1 MKAKLAAIAVLA
13 CCAVP
18 ALGADSAMLEIASQG
33 YLFAGGKYVDGA
45 DGKYMVGQA
54 YVEYQIPKNRTH
66 PYPIVMIEG
75 GGQSG
80 SNFTGTPDGREGWA
94 QYFLKRGYAVY
105 VVDQPGRGRSALRP
119 DYGDTVQR
127 PTSWVQQQFTAPERS
142 KLWPQAKLHTQWPG
156 TGMAGDPI
164 FDQFYAQQLQAI
176 ASFPKQQ
183 ELNRDAGAALLDRIG
198 PAILL
203 THSQSGAFGWPIAD
217 ARPKL
222 VKAIVAVEPSGPP
235 VHDVE
240 FKGAPNWFADSPKT
254 KTWGLGEVPLTY
266 DPPGPPEF
274 VRQDVDPTID
284 TTPNAK
290 NNTGRLFIKLKPR
303 NEHGESANTLIQQ
316 LREANTPDLAR
327 CWLQQEPARQLV
339 NLKHIPVL
347 IVMSEASYH
356 ASYDHCTAHFLA
368 QAGVKNTY
376 VRLADVGI
384 RGNGHMMMLE
394 KNNDAIAGV
403 MADWLAKTLPGKTKT
418 TAAR

>member
-1 MKAKLAAIAVLA
+1 MVKNFASVACAAALAVIAAPAFAAETLA
-13 CCAVP
+13 
-18 ALGADSAMLEIASQG
+18 LEIASQG
-33 YLFAGGKYVDGA
+33 YIFAGGNYVDGP
-45 DGKYMVGQA
+45 DGKYMSGQA

-156 TGMAGDPI
+156 TGMAGDPV

-217 ARPKL
+217 ARPNL

-235 VHDVE
+235 VHDGV
-240 FKGAPNWFADSPKT
+240 FKGAPDYFGDGPLSKP
-254 KTWGLGEVPLTY
+254 WGIAAVPLAYGGVT
-266 DPPGPPEF
+266 
-274 VRQDVDPTID
+274 
-284 TTPNAK
+284 NASQLAFEQQK
-290 NNTGRLFIKLKPR
+290 A
-303 NEHGESANTLIQQ
+303 ES
-316 LREANTPDLAR
+316 PDLMK
-327 CWLQQEPARQLV
+327 CWRQKEPARPLT
-339 NLKHIPVL
+339 NLRNIPVV
-347 IVMSEASYH
+347 IISSEASYH
-356 ASYDHCTAHFLA
+356 ASYDHCTAQYLA
-368 QAGVKNTY
+368 QAGVRNSFIH
-376 VRLADVGI
+376 LADRGI

-394 KNNDAIAGV
+394 KNNLQIAAV
-403 MADWLAKTLPGKTKT
+403 IEDWLGNTLH
-418 TAAR
+418 

>member
-1 MKAKLAAIAVLA
+1 MAKNIASVACAALLAMATAPALAAES
-13 CCAVP
+13 P
-18 ALGADSAMLEIASQG
+18 ALEIASQG
-33 YLFAGGKYVDGA
+33 YIFAGGNYVDGP
-45 DGKYMVGQA
+45 DGKYMSGQA

-66 PYPIVMIEG
+66 PFPIVMIEG

-105 VVDQPGRGRSALRP
+105 VMDQPGRGRSALRP

-183 ELNRDAGAALLDRIG
+183 ELNRDAGAALLDKIG

-235 VHDVE
+235 VHDGV
-240 FKGAPNWFADSPKT
+240 FKGAPDYFDNGPLSKPWGIAAVPLAYGGVTDASQLAFAEQEKADSPDLMKC
-254 KTWGLGEVPLTY
+254 W
-266 DPPGPPEF
+266 
-274 VRQDVDPTID
+274 RQ
-284 TTPNAK
+284 K
-290 NNTGRLFIKLKPR
+290 
-303 NEHGESANTLIQQ
+303 
-316 LREANTPDLAR
+316 
-327 CWLQQEPARQLV
+327 EPARPLT
-339 NLKHIPVL
+339 NLRDIPVV
-347 IVMSEASYH
+347 IISSEASYH
-356 ASYDHCTAHFLA
+356 ASYDHCTAQYLA
-368 QAGVKNTY
+368 QAGVKNSFI
-376 VRLADVGI
+376 RLADRGI

-394 KNNDAIAGV
+394 KNNLQIAAV
-403 MADWLAKTLPGKTKT
+403 IEDWLGSTLH
-418 TAAR
+418 

>member
-1 MKAKLAAIAVLA
+1 MLRNIASAACAAVFAFVAAPALAAET
-13 CCAVP
+13 P
-18 ALGADSAMLEIASQG
+18 ALEIASQG
-33 YLFAGGKYVDGA
+33 YIFAGGNYVDGP
-45 DGKYMVGQA
+45 DGKYMSGQA

-66 PYPIVMIEG
+66 PFPIVMIEG

-105 VVDQPGRGRSALRP
+105 VMDQPGRGRSALRP

-183 ELNRDAGAALLDRIG
+183 ALNRDAGAALLDKIG

-217 ARPKL
+217 ARPNL

-235 VHDVE
+235 VRDGV
-240 FKGAPNWFADSPKT
+240 FKGAPDYFDNGPLSKPWGIAAVPLAYGGVTDPSQLAFAEQEKADSADLMKC
-254 KTWGLGEVPLTY
+254 W
-266 DPPGPPEF
+266 
-274 VRQDVDPTID
+274 RQ
-284 TTPNAK
+284 K
-290 NNTGRLFIKLKPR
+290 
-303 NEHGESANTLIQQ
+303 
-316 LREANTPDLAR
+316 
-327 CWLQQEPARQLV
+327 EPAWQLT
-339 NLKHIPVL
+339 NLRNIPVV
-347 IVMSEASYH
+347 IISSEASYH
-356 ASYDHCTAHFLA
+356 ASYDHCTAQYLA
-368 QAGVKNTY
+368 QAGVKNSFI
-376 VRLADVGI
+376 RLADRRI
-384 RGNGHMMMLE
+384 HGNGHMMMLE
-394 KNNDAIAGV
+394 KNNLQIAAV
-403 MADWLAKTLPGKTKT
+403 IEDWLRSTLH
-418 TAAR
+418 